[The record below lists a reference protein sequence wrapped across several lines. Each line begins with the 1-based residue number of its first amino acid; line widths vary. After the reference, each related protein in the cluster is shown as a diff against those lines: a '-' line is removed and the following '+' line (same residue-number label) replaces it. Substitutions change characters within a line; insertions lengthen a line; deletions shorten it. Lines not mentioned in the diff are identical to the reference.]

1 MKLSVTL
8 ATEIHSC
15 KSDSWERYDLGVSG
29 AARTNTRDIAR
40 AAVRAELAQ
49 VAFELFRREGFEKV
63 TLDDLAAAAG
73 VSRSTFLR
81 YFGTKEDAVLGA
93 FEGHDR
99 RLADALRARPA
110 DEDDWTAL
118 RGALDTVIERYHQDP
133 AGSLATTRLVRDT
146 PALCARQ
153 LEKHHSWR
161 PALAEALAERAGS
174 AQPVTLAQ
182 SVRAAAALDCLHIA
196 LDHWTA
202 SDGRLDLV
210 DLLDE
215 AFAALAPR

>member
-1 MKLSVTL
+1 MT
-8 ATEIHSC
+8 
-15 KSDSWERYDLGVSG
+15 G

-49 VAFELFRREGFEKV
+49 VAFELFRREGFDKV

-99 RLADALRARPA
+99 RVADALRARPA
-110 DEDDWTAL
+110 DEGEWTAL
-118 RGALDTVIERYHQDP
+118 RAAMDAVITRYHEDP
-133 AGSLATTRLVRDT
+133 EGSLATTRLVRET
-146 PALCARQ
+146 PALCARHLAKQ
-153 LEKHHSWR
+153 HSWR
-161 PALAEALAERAGS
+161 PAMVEALAERSGTAGH
-174 AQPVTLAQ
+174 PTLTQ
-182 SVRAAAALDCLHIA
+182 TVRAAAAIDCLQVA

-210 DLLDE
+210 TLLDE

>member
-1 MKLSVTL
+1 MTGTV
-8 ATEIHSC
+8 
-15 KSDSWERYDLGVSG
+15 
-29 AARTNTRDIAR
+29 RTNTRDIAR

-49 VAFELFRREGFEKV
+49 VAFELFRREGFDKV

-99 RLADALRARPA
+99 RVADALRARPA
-110 DEDDWTAL
+110 GEDEWSAL
-118 RGALDTVIERYHQDP
+118 RGALGSVIERYHEDP

-146 PALCARQ
+146 PALCARH
-153 LEKHHSWR
+153 LEKQHSWR
-161 PALAEALAERAGS
+161 PALVAALAERAGS
-174 AQPVTLAQ
+174 GPTLAQ
-182 SVRAAAALDCLHIA
+182 TVRAAAAIDCLNVA

-202 SDGRLDLV
+202 SEGRLDLV
-210 DLLDE
+210 TLLDE
-215 AFAALAPR
+215 AFAALSPR

>member
-1 MKLSVTL
+1 MGRAK
-8 ATEIHSC
+8 
-15 KSDSWERYDLGVSG
+15 
-29 AARTNTRDIAR
+29 TRDIAR

-49 VAFELFRREGFEKV
+49 VAFDLFLREGFEKV

-81 YFGTKEDAVLGA
+81 YIGSKEEAVLGV
-93 FEGHDR
+93 F
-99 RLADALRARPA
+99 DAHGEQVAEAVRARPA

-118 RGALDTVIERYHQDP
+118 RRGLDAAIEHYRRDP
-133 AGSLATTRLVRDT
+133 ARALRLTRFVLNT

-153 LEKHHSWR
+153 LEKQRGWW
-161 PALAEALAERAGS
+161 PALARALAERTDP
-174 AQPVTLAQ
+174 AQPVTLAI
-182 SVRAAAALDCLHIA
+182 SVKAAAALDCLNIA

-210 DLLDE
+210 DLLDQ
-215 AFAALAPR
+215 AFGALTPR